1 MNNDELELGHYGQIF
16 RRNWWMFAVAVVAL
30 ILLAVTVLPQPRDFY
45 QSEVSVL
52 LSSSDADVGKSSD
65 PVNENTEI
73 GIATSPLVGTKVVE
87 QSEFPLD
94 LERWGER
101 LVVTSCFDN
110 DGFLSGSSCETQI
123 LTFNYEA
130 SSPEK
135 SLHIVQLTADLYLA
149 NREDRANEFRT
160 EAIAT
165 LRKNIDDDNL
175 RIANT
180 TAILETVEEG
190 SVDAQLAL
198 TDLQTSQ
205 ASRTQSIREL
215 EAIEGQPIDVG
226 NLLGSASVPVRGS
239 SGIPRAVSVAT
250 GALMGLLLAGVAAV
264 LSDRL
269 DRRVTSE
276 REVEADLG
284 VPVLGNIPR
293 ITEDS
298 PALVTAVGAETPG
311 ADAFRRLAAA
321 ALVPRHGY
329 VVDSVAVTGATDKEG
344 RTTAAVNMAL
354 AFAQSGRQVVL
365 VAADRRNNSIDRIFG
380 LLNEPGLNDFM
391 RSRADIEVAR
401 SMLAQAKET
410 LGIRVISTG
419 TGSPPPLSSSG
430 LAAILSA
437 AHERGYLVVFDS
449 PPATR
454 HADALQI
461 ASIVDAVYVVTA
473 IGKTRRSELSDLRI
487 QLLNVQADLAGAII
501 NNTSRISLLPAGVG
515 DVGAAGV
522 TTTPTWQTSA
532 KEKFGT
538 LHSLRPAGDDRQRPK
553 PGPPQASPSTP
564 PIEGADTA
572 TFGGT
577 GLVAD
582 ADVVDED
589 ELASGDG

>member
-1 MNNDELELGHYGQIF
+1 M
-16 RRNWWMFAVAVVAL
+16 
-30 ILLAVTVLPQPRDFY
+30 
-45 QSEVSVL
+45 SEACSGRHRFPN
-52 LSSSDADVGKSSD
+52 ADHR
-65 PVNENTEI
+65 
-73 GIATSPLVGTKVVE
+73 A
-87 QSEFPLD
+87 FP
-94 LERWGER
+94 
-101 LVVTSCFDN
+101 T
-110 DGFLSGSSCETQI
+110 I
-123 LTFNYEA
+123 
-130 SSPEK
+130 
-135 SLHIVQLTADLYLA
+135 
-149 NREDRANEFRT
+149 
-160 EAIAT
+160 
-165 LRKNIDDDNL
+165 
-175 RIANT
+175 
-180 TAILETVEEG
+180 
-190 SVDAQLAL
+190 
-198 TDLQTSQ
+198 
-205 ASRTQSIREL
+205 SI
-215 EAIEGQPIDVG
+215 
-226 NLLGSASVPVRGS
+226 
-239 SGIPRAVSVAT
+239 AT

-264 LSDRL
+264 LSERL

-321 ALVPRHGY
+321 ALVPRQGY

-365 VAADRRNNSIDRIFG
+365 VAADRRNNAVDRIFG
-380 LLNEPGLNDFM
+380 LVNEPGLNDFL

-410 LGIRVISTG
+410 LGIRVVSTG

-430 LAAILSA
+430 LAAILAA

-522 TTTPTWQTSA
+522 TTAPTWQTST
-532 KEKFGT
+532 KGNFET
-538 LHSLRPAGDDRQRPK
+538 LHSLRRGFDDGGRPMA
-553 PGPPQASPSTP
+553 GPPQASPAPPRAMTTRPRPTRRSVATVSLTMPRSSRKTSCCRVTADDRRRHVSTLQRNDLSTRALLDDMSASTSGSSGSSGGHLAHLLLLKP
-564 PIEGADTA
+564 WWENHDRFWVTFDMPDAHDLLQSERVDWAHYPTTRNSRISSRTSGSPGACCGANGPT
-572 TFGGT
+572 
-577 GLVAD
+577 
-582 ADVVDED
+582 
-589 ELASGDG
+589 